1 MLFILKGV
9 MMSERLDLEQEIL
22 SVWGVK
28 DDIRRLHWMLLDCPE
43 QLSENDLSNMLMA
56 LENLMELRC
65 QVLWDTFCKTYELDH
80 YRKGKEND

>member
-1 MLFILKGV
+1 
-9 MMSERLDLEQEIL
+9 MMNERFDLEQEIL

-28 DDIRRLHWMLLDCPE
+28 EDIQRLHWMLLDCPE
-43 QLSENDLSNMLMA
+43 QLSEDDMSNMLMA
-56 LENLMELRC
+56 LVNLMELRC